1 MLETTEGAR
10 QADGVIGSSIVTSH
24 RFPRV
29 ETRRKGLR
37 SIDGGPDKVKRLWL
51 TSLKKA
57 LPKCNRHLGEV
68 HPAHRPLLSA
78 NQKTTPATCHRFD
91 AKAQGRSPV
100 R

>member
-37 SIDGGPDKVKRLWL
+37 SIDGDPDKVKRLWL
-51 TSLKKA
+51 TSLKRRCQNATVTWEKFTRLIDRFFPPIRRLHPQPVTA
-57 LPKCNRHLGEV
+57 STPKPKGGARCV
-68 HPAHRPLLSA
+68 
-78 NQKTTPATCHRFD
+78 
-91 AKAQGRSPV
+91 
-100 R
+100 